1 MITSDEMKKY
11 LRVDNDDDDDL
22 INDMTEGA
30 TKICMDVARVDT
42 EEELE
47 ELKNGKIAVLY
58 AVGYMYEHREKAD
71 HHQMILT
78 LRSLLFS
85 SHEGGF

>member
-1 MITSDEMKKY
+1 MKKY

-22 INDMTEGA
+22 IADMTEGA

-42 EEELE
+42 GEELE
-47 ELKNGKIAVLY
+47 ELKNGKIAIFY

-78 LRSLLFS
+78 LRALLFS